1 MAPTDQ
7 PGPDQTVG
15 EMPFLEHLL
24 ELRDRLLRMVLAV
37 LGGVIVLLPFANSLY
52 SYLAEPLLRHMP
64 AGATMIA
71 TEVASPFLAPFKLA
85 LVAAVFL
92 AMPVILYQAWA
103 FIAPGLYQK
112 ERRFALPLLVSSI
125 LLFYLG
131 MAFAYYVVFPI
142 IFGFFTAT
150 APEGVTVM
158 TDISKYLDFVL
169 TLFFAFGVAFEV
181 PIAVLLL
188 IWTGFTSVETLTRI
202 RPYFIVGAFVVG
214 MVITP
219 PDVFS
224 QTFVAL
230 PMVVLFEAGIFLARI
245 TARAQAKRE
254 AEAEA
259 EAKAA
264 HPVSRVP
271 AITGPAAG
279 SAGTATGENTGAG
292 ASASGGTGAGSEPPV
307 VEDDIE
313 SELDQAIAEEAQL
326 NQQSPRPADPA

>member
-1 MAPTDQ
+1 MAPPD
-7 PGPDQTVG
+7 PPAPDQTVG

-37 LGGVIVLLPFANSLY
+37 LGGVVILLPFANSLY

-64 AGATMIA
+64 SGATMIA

-230 PMVVLFEAGIFLARI
+230 PMVVLFEAGIFLARV

-259 EAKAA
+259 RAKA

-271 AITGPAAG
+271 AITGPAT
-279 SAGTATGENTGAG
+279 GTESETTDTGE
-292 ASASGGTGAGSEPPV
+292 GTGTSSGPGEPPV

-313 SELDQAIAEEAQL
+313 SELDQAIAEETAL
-326 NQQSPRPADPA
+326 NRQPPRPADPA

>member
-1 MAPTDQ
+1 
-7 PGPDQTVG
+7 
-15 EMPFLEHLL
+15 
-24 ELRDRLLRMVLAV
+24 MVLAV
-37 LGGVIVLLPFANSLY
+37 LGGVVILLPFANRLY

-64 AGATMIA
+64 SGATMIA

-230 PMVVLFEAGIFLARI
+230 PMVVLFEAGIFLARV

-259 EAKAA
+259 RAKA

-271 AITGPAAG
+271 AITGPAT
-279 SAGTATGENTGAG
+279 GTESETTDTGE
-292 ASASGGTGAGSEPPV
+292 GTGTSSGPGEPPV

-313 SELDQAIAEEAQL
+313 SELDQAIAEETAL
-326 NQQSPRPADPA
+326 NRQPPRPADPA

>member
-1 MAPTDQ
+1 MAPTD
-7 PGPDQTVG
+7 PPAPDQTVG
-15 EMPFLEHLL
+15 EMPFLGHLL

-37 LGGVIVLLPFANSLY
+37 LGGVVILLPFANRLY

-64 AGATMIA
+64 SGATMIA

-230 PMVVLFEAGIFLARI
+230 PMVVLFEAGIFLARV

-259 EAKAA
+259 RAKA

-271 AITGPAAG
+271 AITGPAT
-279 SAGTATGENTGAG
+279 GTESETTDTGE
-292 ASASGGTGAGSEPPV
+292 GTGTSSGPGEPPV

-313 SELDQAIAEEAQL
+313 SELDQAIAEETAL
-326 NQQSPRPADPA
+326 NRQPPRPADPA

>member
-1 MAPTDQ
+1 MAPPD
-7 PGPDQTVG
+7 PPAPDQTVG

-64 AGATMIA
+64 SGATMIA

-230 PMVVLFEAGIFLARI
+230 PMVVLFEAGIFLARV

-259 EAKAA
+259 RAKA

-271 AITGPAAG
+271 AITGPAT
-279 SAGTATGENTGAG
+279 GTESETTDTGE
-292 ASASGGTGAGSEPPV
+292 GTGTSSGPGEPPV

-313 SELDQAIAEEAQL
+313 SELDQAIAEETAL
-326 NQQSPRPADPA
+326 NRQPPRPADPA

>member
-1 MAPTDQ
+1 MAPTD
-7 PGPDQTVG
+7 PPAPDQTVG
-15 EMPFLEHLL
+15 EMPFLGHLL
-24 ELRDRLLRMVLAV
+24 ELRYRLLRMVLAV
-37 LGGVIVLLPFANSLY
+37 LGGVVILLLFANRRY

-64 AGATMIA
+64 SGATMIA

-230 PMVVLFEAGIFLARI
+230 PMVVLFEAGIFLARV

-259 EAKAA
+259 RAKA

-271 AITGPAAG
+271 AITGPAT
-279 SAGTATGENTGAG
+279 GTESETTDTGE
-292 ASASGGTGAGSEPPV
+292 GTGTSSGPGEPPV

-313 SELDQAIAEEAQL
+313 SELDQAIAEETAL
-326 NQQSPRPADPA
+326 NRQPPRPADPA

>member
-1 MAPTDQ
+1 MAPTDR
-7 PGPDQTVG
+7 PAPDQTDG
-15 EMPFLEHLL
+15 EMPFLGHLL

-37 LGGVIVLLPFANSLY
+37 LGGVIILLPFANRLY
-52 SYLAEPLLRHMP
+52 TYLAEPLLRHMP
-64 AGATMIA
+64 TGTTMIA
-71 TEVASPFLAPFKLA
+71 TEVASPFLTPFKLA

-112 ERRFALPLLVSSI
+112 ERHFALPLLVSSI
-125 LLFYLG
+125 VLFYLG

-188 IWTGFTSVETLTRI
+188 IWTGFTTVETLTRI
-202 RPYFIVGAFVVG
+202 RPYFIVGAFVIG
-214 MVITP
+214 MLITP

-230 PMVVLFEAGIFLARI
+230 PMVVLYEAGIFLARA
-245 TARAQAKRE
+245 TARARAKRE
-254 AEAEA
+254 AEEEA
-259 EAKAA
+259 EAKTGA

-271 AITGPAAG
+271 AIAGPATDAE
-279 SAGTATGENTGAG
+279 SEATGTSEGTDT
-292 ASASGGTGAGSEPPV
+292 SSGPGKPPV
-307 VEDDIE
+307 VEDDLE
-313 SELDQAIAEEAQL
+313 AEFDRAIAEEAAL
-326 NQQSPRPADPA
+326 NQQPPSPADPA

>member
-1 MAPTDQ
+1 MAPTD
-7 PGPDQTVG
+7 PPAPDQTVG
-15 EMPFLEHLL
+15 EMPFLGHLL

-37 LGGVIVLLPFANSLY
+37 LGGVVILLPFANRLY

-188 IWTGFTSVETLTRI
+188 IWTGFTTVETLTRI

-230 PMVVLFEAGIFLARI
+230 PMVVLFEAGIFLARV

-259 EAKAA
+259 RAGA
-264 HPVSRVP
+264 HPVSRIP
-271 AITGPAAG
+271 AITGPATGAE
-279 SAGTATGENTGAG
+279 SETTDTGE
-292 ASASGGTGAGSEPPV
+292 GTGTSSGPGEPPV

-313 SELDQAIAEEAQL
+313 SELDQAIAEETAL
-326 NQQSPRPADPA
+326 NRQPPRPADPA

>member
-1 MAPTDQ
+1 MAPTD
-7 PGPDQTVG
+7 PPAPDQTVG

-37 LGGVIVLLPFANSLY
+37 LGGVIILLPFANRLY
-52 SYLAEPLLRHMP
+52 TYLAEPLLRHMP
-64 AGATMIA
+64 TGTTMIA

-230 PMVVLFEAGIFLARI
+230 PMVVLFEAGIFLARV

-259 EAKAA
+259 RAKA

-271 AITGPAAG
+271 AITGPAT
-279 SAGTATGENTGAG
+279 GTESETTDTGE
-292 ASASGGTGAGSEPPV
+292 GTGTSSGPGEPPV

-313 SELDQAIAEEAQL
+313 SELDQAIAEETAL
-326 NQQSPRPADPA
+326 NRQPPRPADPA

>member
-1 MAPTDQ
+1 MAPPD
-7 PGPDQTVG
+7 PPAPDQTVG

-37 LGGVIVLLPFANSLY
+37 LGGVVILLPFANSLY

-64 AGATMIA
+64 SGATMIA

-103 FIAPGLYQK
+103 FVAPGLYQK
-112 ERRFALPLLVSSI
+112 ERHFALPLLVSSI
-125 LLFYLG
+125 VLFYLG

-230 PMVVLFEAGIFLARI
+230 PMVVLFEAGIFLARV

-259 EAKAA
+259 RAKA

-271 AITGPAAG
+271 AITGPAT
-279 SAGTATGENTGAG
+279 GTESETTDTGE
-292 ASASGGTGAGSEPPV
+292 GTGTSSGPGEPPV

-313 SELDQAIAEEAQL
+313 SELDQAIAEETAL
-326 NQQSPRPADPA
+326 NRQPPRPADPA

>member
-1 MAPTDQ
+1 MAPTD
-7 PGPDQTVG
+7 PPAPDQTVG

-230 PMVVLFEAGIFLARI
+230 PMVVLFEAGIFLARV

-259 EAKAA
+259 RAKA

-271 AITGPAAG
+271 AITGPAT
-279 SAGTATGENTGAG
+279 GTESETTDTGE
-292 ASASGGTGAGSEPPV
+292 GTGTSSGPGEPPV

-313 SELDQAIAEEAQL
+313 SELDQAIAEETAL
-326 NQQSPRPADPA
+326 NRQPPRPADPA

>member
-230 PMVVLFEAGIFLARI
+230 PMVVLFEAGIFLARV

-259 EAKAA
+259 RAKA

-271 AITGPAAG
+271 AITGPAT
-279 SAGTATGENTGAG
+279 GTESETTDTGE
-292 ASASGGTGAGSEPPV
+292 GTGTSSGPGEPPV

-313 SELDQAIAEEAQL
+313 SELDQAIAEETAL
-326 NQQSPRPADPA
+326 NRQPPRPADPA

>member
-1 MAPTDQ
+1 MAPPD
-7 PGPDQTVG
+7 PPAPDQTVG

-230 PMVVLFEAGIFLARI
+230 PMVVLFEAGIFLARV

-259 EAKAA
+259 RAKA

-271 AITGPAAG
+271 AITGPAT
-279 SAGTATGENTGAG
+279 GTESETTDTGE
-292 ASASGGTGAGSEPPV
+292 GTGTSSGPGEPPV

-313 SELDQAIAEEAQL
+313 SELDQAIAEETAL
-326 NQQSPRPADPA
+326 NRQPPRPADPA

>member
-15 EMPFLEHLL
+15 EMPFLEHML

-230 PMVVLFEAGIFLARI
+230 PMVVLFEAGIFLARV

-259 EAKAA
+259 RAKA

-271 AITGPAAG
+271 AITGPAT
-279 SAGTATGENTGAG
+279 GTESETTDTGE
-292 ASASGGTGAGSEPPV
+292 GTGTSSGPGEPPV

-313 SELDQAIAEEAQL
+313 SELDQAIAEETAL
-326 NQQSPRPADPA
+326 NRQPPRPADPA

>member
-1 MAPTDQ
+1 MAPTD
-7 PGPDQTVG
+7 PPAPDQTVG

-37 LGGVIVLLPFANSLY
+37 LGGVVILLPFANSLY

-64 AGATMIA
+64 SGATMIA

-230 PMVVLFEAGIFLARI
+230 PMVVLFEAGIFLARV

-259 EAKAA
+259 RAKA

-271 AITGPAAG
+271 AITGPAT
-279 SAGTATGENTGAG
+279 GTESETTDTGE
-292 ASASGGTGAGSEPPV
+292 GTGTSSGPGEPPV

-313 SELDQAIAEEAQL
+313 SELDQAIAEETAL
-326 NQQSPRPADPA
+326 NRQPPRPADPA

>member
-37 LGGVIVLLPFANSLY
+37 LGGVVILLPFANSLY

-64 AGATMIA
+64 SGATMIA

-230 PMVVLFEAGIFLARI
+230 PMVVLFEAGIFLARV

-259 EAKAA
+259 RAKA

-271 AITGPAAG
+271 AITGPAT
-279 SAGTATGENTGAG
+279 GTESETTDTGE
-292 ASASGGTGAGSEPPV
+292 GTGTSSGPGEPPV

-313 SELDQAIAEEAQL
+313 SELDQAIAEETAL
-326 NQQSPRPADPA
+326 NRQPPRPADPA

>member
-1 MAPTDQ
+1 MAPPD
-7 PGPDQTVG
+7 PPAPDQTVG

-37 LGGVIVLLPFANSLY
+37 LGGVVILLPFANSLY

-230 PMVVLFEAGIFLARI
+230 PMVVLFEAGIFLARV

-259 EAKAA
+259 RAKA

-271 AITGPAAG
+271 AITGPAT
-279 SAGTATGENTGAG
+279 GTESETTDTGE
-292 ASASGGTGAGSEPPV
+292 GTGTSSGPGEPPV

-313 SELDQAIAEEAQL
+313 SELDQAIAEETAL
-326 NQQSPRPADPA
+326 NRQPPRPADPA

>member
-1 MAPTDQ
+1 MAPTD
-7 PGPDQTVG
+7 PPAPDQTAG
-15 EMPFLEHLL
+15 EMPFLGHLL

-37 LGGVIVLLPFANSLY
+37 LGGVIVLLPFANRLY
-52 SYLAEPLLRHMP
+52 TYLAEPLLRHMP
-64 AGATMIA
+64 TGTTMIA
-71 TEVASPFLAPFKLA
+71 TEVASPFLTPFKLA
-85 LVAAVFL
+85 LVAAVFM

-202 RPYFIVGAFVVG
+202 RPYFIVGAFVIG
-214 MVITP
+214 MLITP

-230 PMVVLFEAGIFLARI
+230 PMVVLYEAGIFLARA
-245 TARAQAKRE
+245 TARARANRE
-254 AEAEA
+254 AEAETKA
-259 EAKAA
+259 EAQ
-264 HPVSRVP
+264 PVSGVP
-271 AITGPAAG
+271 AITGPVTDAESEA
-279 SAGTATGENTGAG
+279 TETGEGTDT
-292 ASASGGTGAGSEPPV
+292 SSGPSEPPV
-307 VEDDIE
+307 VEDDLE
-313 SELDQAIAEEAQL
+313 AEFDRAIAEEAAL
-326 NQQSPRPADPA
+326 NQQPPRPPDPA